1 MTRFILAAILA
12 VVPLAAQAQ
21 TQQQAL
27 VDRATLTVQE
37 MMGVPDPT
45 ERLAVLRRARA
56 VMICP
61 RVFHA
66 GFVLG
71 GSGGTCV
78 LVARD
83 GGGSWSSPAF
93 YGLGGGSVGLQIGVQ
108 DSELIMMILTDRGLS
123 AVMDTQ
129 FTFGGDASVAFAA
142 MGSGVGSESSG
153 ALADIELYSQ
163 TRGLFAGVQL
173 GGAVMTTDTASNRA
187 YYGRELAARQIVIQM
202 DANNQ
207 GANPLRSI
215 LTRLGA
221 PLEALTPRQVAA
233 TPSQSSLVPV
243 QRDTVQRETLAPP
256 PR

>member
-1 MTRFILAAILA
+1 MNRIVLAAIFALL
-12 VVPLAAQAQ
+12 PLAASAQ

-37 MMGVPDPT
+37 MMGVPDPA
-45 ERLAVLRRARA
+45 ERLAALRSARA
-56 VMICP
+56 VVICP

-71 GSGGTCV
+71 GSGGACV

-83 GGGSWSSPAF
+83 GAGSWSSPAF
-93 YGLGGGSVGLQIGVQ
+93 YGLGGGSIGLQIGVQ
-108 DSELIMMILTDRGLS
+108 DSELIMMIMTEHGLS

-129 FTFGGDASVAFAA
+129 FKFGADASVAFAA
-142 MGSGVGSESSG
+142 MGSGVGSGSSG
-153 ALADIELYSQ
+153 ALADIQVFAQ

-173 GGAVMTTDTASNRA
+173 SGDVLTTDTGSNNA

-202 DANNQ
+202 DANNP
-207 GANPLRSI
+207 GANPLRAI
-215 LTRLGA
+215 LTRLGSPIEDA
-221 PLEALTPRQVAA
+221 ALLPGPRQVAG
-233 TPSQSSLVPV
+233 TPTRAGVVAV
-243 QRDTVQRETLAPP
+243 QRQSLPP